1 MRFTSILAAA
11 LFFVAPAALALDAPK
26 GPVILTVKGDLT
38 HPNVGK
44 TAQFDLEMLE
54 KLAGRKATMQT
65 PWTEGMTTFSGPLLR
80 AILEEAGAKNG
91 SKLLVRAL
99 NDYFA
104 EVPMRDA
111 TDLDTMLATRQNGKP
126 MSIREK
132 GPLFLIY
139 PFDQNHD
146 LYNEEYFSRSVWQ
159 IKEIE
164 VQP

>member
-1 MRFTSILAAA
+1 MRLSSLLAAA
-11 LFFVAPAALALDAPK
+11 LIFVAPAAFALETPK
-26 GPVILTVKGDLT
+26 GPVILTVKGDLD

-54 KLAGRKATMQT
+54 KLAGRKATLQT
-65 PWTEGMTTFSGPLLR
+65 PWTEGNTTFSGPLLR
-80 AILEEAGAKNG
+80 AVLHEAGAKG

-104 EVPMRDA
+104 EVPMQDA
-111 TDLDTMLATRQNGKP
+111 TGLDTMLATRQNGKL
-126 MSIREK
+126 MSVREK

-139 PFDQNHD
+139 PFDQNKD